1 MNKKRGIR
9 GFIAAMLSV
18 LLLAGCGRIPEDDS
32 GSPRPAVYVN
42 DTIYMEIYE
51 AEQSLPEGWEARS
64 NMYLP
69 INRKWTNRVKTIP
82 LTGLTAK

>member
-51 AEQSLPEGWEARS
+51 AEQSLPEGWEELGEIKYVPVSYTHLDVYKRQETS
-64 NMYLP
+64 
-69 INRKWTNRVKTIP
+69 WWF
-82 LTGLTAK
+82 